1 MATTNLGLETIQ
13 PSENVSPDKI
23 NSNMERL
30 DRLGVDYV
38 TQSGATGVWLWRRW
52 KSGRFECWA
61 RLIRQSLAP
70 TLEGYSEQGYV
81 QVTENFPVTFEG
93 MPYVMASAR
102 ADGNPKSHVAYVE
115 HSATQA
121 QLYVGGLDW
130 GKPGVDVEV
139 CVYAMGTV

>member
-13 PSENVSPDKI
+13 PSEIVSPDKI

-61 RLIRQSLAP
+61 TAMRQSLAP
-70 TLEGYSEQGYV
+70 TLKGYSDQGYA
-81 QVTENFPVTFEG
+81 QVTETYPVTFTTQ
-93 MPYVMASAR
+93 PLLFASAR
-102 ADGNPKSHVAYVE
+102 ADGNPKAHVAYVE
-115 HSATQA
+115 HAKDQA

-139 CVYAMGTV
+139 NLYAMGTV